1 MTTLIAGFHTN
12 PTLRSAFQLPY
23 PILNTKV
30 LQICAWVLVHVPV
43 EHNSFQGWFQR
54 ERAGQVKI
62 VRIEEYILLG

>member
-12 PTLRSAFQLPY
+12 PTLRSAFQLLY

-30 LQICAWVLVHVPV
+30 LQICARVLVHVPV

-54 ERAGQVKI
+54 ERGQVKI